1 MQVNSMTNQCA
12 GSGIPLRVLSL
23 TGLVVVLLFFGGF
36 EARGQQP
43 APVKPPQAEPPQREA
58 ALPPPQEAE
67 APERLHLLVGRS
79 LVISSPTR
87 VKRISIADPNILDAV
102 VISPTQILLNG
113 KSPGGVS
120 LVLWNESDQSQTFD
134 VFVDMDILGL
144 SLKIKEVF
152 PQEPV
157 LVEANKDVVLLSGR
171 ISSKA
176 VADRILQ
183 VVSAAAPK
191 VISLME
197 VPTAPTKGE
206 ILLEVKFAEVD
217 RTALSQF
224 GVNLFSTGA
233 AKTVGTTTTGQFG
246 SLGQEHITDAFGV
259 RADPFPNIPVPTTGP
274 SVETFKTDNTFSD
287 LLNVFLFRPDIHL
300 GAIIKALQSKN
311 LLQILAEPNL
321 LTQTDK
327 EASFLAGGEFPFPV
341 AQPGAGGFTTISVQF
356 KEFGIRLNFKP
367 TLTEDG
373 LIHLKVRPEVSALD
387 FANAVSISGT
397 TIPALSTRRV
407 ETEMELKDGQS
418 FAIAG
423 LVDNRVT
430 QVANK
435 VPGLGDIPIL
445 GNLFR
450 SKSFSKSKSELL
462 VLVTPHIVKPLNP
475 DQVPAGPKF
484 PKEFLPPATSETP
497 KPPAK
502 Q

>member
-1 MQVNSMTNQCA
+1 MMQVNSMTNQCA
-12 GSGIPLRVLSL
+12 GPGIPLRVLFL
-23 TGLVVVLLFFGGF
+23 TGLSVALLLLSGL

-43 APVKPPQAEPPQREA
+43 SPATPPQAEPPQREA
-58 ALPPPQEAE
+58 APPQEAE

-87 VKRISIADPNILDAV
+87 IKRLSVADPAILEAV
-102 VISPTQILLNG
+102 VINPTQVLLSG
-113 KSPGGVS
+113 KAPGGVS
-120 LVLWNESDQSQTFD
+120 MVLWNESDQSQTFD

-157 LVEANKDVVLLSGR
+157 QVEANKDVVLLSGR

-191 VISLME
+191 VISLMQ
-197 VPTAPTKGE
+197 VPTPPSKGE
-206 ILLEVKFAEVD
+206 ILLEVKFAEVN
-217 RTALSQF
+217 RTALDQL
-224 GVNLFSTGA
+224 GINMFSTNRKMIGSVSTEQFTPPA
-233 AKTVGTTTTGQFG
+233 LSGLQTTTSGTSGGTQTGLNTNF
-246 SLGQEHITDAFGV
+246 
-259 RADPFPNIPVPTTGP
+259 
-274 SVETFKTDNTFSD
+274 TFSD
-287 LLNVFLFRPDIHL
+287 LLNVFLFRPDIQV
-300 GAIIKALQSKN
+300 GTTIKALQQRN

-341 AQPGAGGFTTISVQF
+341 VQPGLGGANTVTIQF

-367 TLTEDG
+367 TLTEEG
-373 LIHLKVRPEVSALD
+373 VIHLKVRPEVSTLD
-387 FANAVSISGT
+387 FTNAVSVVGT

-407 ETEMELKDGQS
+407 EAEMELKDGQS

-423 LVDNRVT
+423 LVDDRVT
-430 QVANK
+430 QLANRI
-435 VPGLGDIPIL
+435 PGLGDIPIL
-445 GNLFR
+445 GRLFR
-450 SKSFSKSKSELL
+450 SRSLSKTKAELL
-462 VLVTPHIVKPLNP
+462 VLVTPHVVKPLNP
-475 DQVPAGPKF
+475 EQVPAGPRF
-484 PKEFLPPATSETP
+484 PKEFLPPAAPEKPAP
-497 KPPAK
+497 K